1 MCPFLVHTAYQ
12 ARGGSRL
19 DGPIVSGWLIYY
31 WTAEDTVSRRTTVV
45 SGERAH
51 EAAGWVL
58 IRVRS
63 THAPFQRMCDT
74 ASSTCTTTT
83 TATTTTS
90 SSIRDGTRVV
100 HAPRV
105 LLSLVL
111 PSLVAD

>member
-1 MCPFLVHTAYQ
+1 MPLSRSHTAYQ
-12 ARGGSRL
+12 ALGGSRL

-63 THAPFQRMCDT
+63 THAPFQRMCDI

-83 TATTTTS
+83 ATTTTTTTN
-90 SSIRDGTRVV
+90 IRDGTRVV

-111 PSLVAD
+111 SSLVAD